1 MNYLEAL
8 EQLQLLDIEQL
19 TLLEQAHWRYVAFM
33 GICCPDDSHQHQAI
47 LDRQTYPQWYTHTDT
62 GHPRVTD
69 GGVAG
74 FMSAVSHMPPMSA
87 LPGMRSTFARPLAR
101 TSASAWRRGKPVNTL
116 HTVVLTSWLLCLSAT
131 ASTWDDIAR
140 LDAAKA
146 ARQDTSA
153 QTRAADHPRFG

>member
-33 GICCPDDSHQHQAI
+33 GICCPDDAHQHQAI

-74 FMSAVSHMPPMSA
+74 FMSAVSHMPPDVCLA
-87 LPGMRSTFARPLAR
+87 WYEVDFCQTFGTHFRERLAQGE
-101 TSASAWRRGKPVNTL
+101 SL
-116 HTVVLTSWLLCLSAT
+116 
-131 ASTWDDIAR
+131 
-140 LDAAKA
+140 
-146 ARQDTSA
+146 
-153 QTRAADHPRFG
+153 

>member
-62 GHPRVTD
+62 GHPRVTVTVHRD
-69 GGVAG
+69 GVD
-74 FMSAVSHMPPMSA
+74 
-87 LPGMRSTFARPLAR
+87 STN
-101 TSASAWRRGKPVNTL
+101 SSGN
-116 HTVVLTSWLLCLSAT
+116 
-131 ASTWDDIAR
+131 
-140 LDAAKA
+140 
-146 ARQDTSA
+146 
-153 QTRAADHPRFG
+153 G